1 VKTLVV
7 VHLLK
12 VDKILIQVLI
22 VLLSE
27 LVVEL
32 ALLTVQVIMEVLL
45 LLQALQQFH
54 ALVVVEVVTNN
65 LTLGNLVDQV
75 VEHQLQPLQVQE
87 HQVKD
92 MLVQVVIM
100 GRLTMDQV
108 EVEQELHL
116 VPLNLMEELMV
127 VME

>member
-1 VKTLVV
+1 
-7 VHLLK
+7 
-12 VDKILIQVLI
+12 
-22 VLLSE
+22 
-27 LVVEL
+27 
-32 ALLTVQVIMEVLL
+32 
-45 LLQALQQFH
+45 
-54 ALVVVEVVTNN
+54 
-65 LTLGNLVDQV
+65 